1 MNLLAVAG
9 GGALGASL
17 RYLIGVWITTDNH
30 ANWPWATL
38 LVNVLGSAVLG
49 GIAIYAVESGSV
61 PTPVRL
67 FLAVGLCGGFTTFS
81 SFAYETA
88 DVAARGMPLR
98 AGLYALVSV
107 VLCLAAVLGGGA
119 IGQLLARR

>member
-1 MNLLAVAG
+1 VNLLAVAS

-17 RYLIGVWITTDNH
+17 RYLIGIWITTDNH

-38 LVNVLGSAVLG
+38 SVNVLGSALLG
-49 GIAIYAVESGSV
+49 GVAIYAVESGTVS
-61 PTPVRL
+61 TSLRL

-98 AGLYALVSV
+98 AGLYAMASV
-107 VLCLAAVLGGGA
+107 VLCIAAVLGGGA